1 MIDEVSAP
9 SKAQKEDPSK
19 GLVEDIP
26 SLEDII
32 GQMPKPEMDDI
43 TKLQVSMIYGLI

>member
-19 GLVEDIP
+19 RSVEDIP

-43 TKLQVSMIYGLI
+43 TKLQVSMVI